1 MANKEFVLE
10 AIDAAYKE
18 HVAKL
23 FAVLV
28 DGMLDSADGGA
39 TATLG
44 RFRKGLERA
53 NEARE
58 KARTIAEGLAE
69 GQ

>member
-1 MANKEFVLE
+1 MVDHLRAIRRLRGWVL
-10 AIDAAYKE
+10 A
-18 HVAKL
+18 L
-23 FAVLV
+23 FF
-28 DGMLDSADGGA
+28 GGR
-39 TATLG
+39 T
-44 RFRKGLERA
+44 RSRKGLERA